1 MHNIQTTLSEW
12 LETWQRSWVGGI
24 KNLVVCLARSMEQ
37 LFEKERK
44 WKLGGS

>member
-1 MHNIQTTLSEW
+1 M
-12 LETWQRSWVGGI
+12 GGI

-37 LFEKERK
+37 LFGKERK

>member
-1 MHNIQTTLSEW
+1 M
-12 LETWQRSWVGGI
+12 GGI

-37 LFEKERK
+37 PFGKERK